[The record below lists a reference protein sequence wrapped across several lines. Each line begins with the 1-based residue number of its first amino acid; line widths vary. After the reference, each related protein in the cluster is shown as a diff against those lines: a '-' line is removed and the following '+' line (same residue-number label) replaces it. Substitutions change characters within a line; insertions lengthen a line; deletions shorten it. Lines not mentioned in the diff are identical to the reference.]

1 MVTTITTGTAAE
13 TELIETG
20 EKRDALGR
28 RRTPPERRAELLAA
42 YRRSGLTQR
51 AFARGEGINYTTFCT
66 WAQAERRGGRL
77 PVAPAGG
84 KKRRRPVAGEA
95 ARMAFREVQLSPSA
109 PVAPSGLAGLEVRLA
124 DGTLLRGGSAAE
136 LAKLVRALKA

>member
-1 MVTTITTGTAAE
+1 MVTITNEAAVE

-20 EKRDALGR
+20 EKRDAMGR
-28 RRTPPERRAELLAA
+28 RRTPRERREELLET

-51 AFARGEGINYTTFCT
+51 AFAQREGLNYTTFCT
-66 WAQAERRGGRL
+66 WAQAERRKGKL
-77 PVAPAGG
+77 PMAPAGR
-84 KKRRRPVAGEA
+84 KTRRRSVAGK
-95 ARMAFREVQLSPSA
+95 AFVEVQLSPSA
-109 PVAPSGLAGLEVRLA
+109 AVVAADGAGLEVRLA